1 MDSLTRRCRRRLCC
15 NATFRS
21 VAALSWTLAAAPTS
35 ADPVMP
41 PVEAAAVPGDSL
53 AAAADTL
60 AVNAQSSV
68 PTLLTALLAAVL
80 LFLLFH
86 RRSS

>member
-1 MDSLTRRCRRRLCC
+1 
-15 NATFRS
+15 
-21 VAALSWTLAAAPTS
+21 
-35 ADPVMP
+35 MP

-60 AVNAQSSV
+60 AVGAQSSV